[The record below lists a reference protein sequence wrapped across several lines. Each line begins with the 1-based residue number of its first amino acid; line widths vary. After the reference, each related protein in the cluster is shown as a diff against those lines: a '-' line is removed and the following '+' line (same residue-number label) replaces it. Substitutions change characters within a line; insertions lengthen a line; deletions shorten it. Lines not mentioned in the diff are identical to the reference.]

1 MTILIAFLIAVV
13 ALSLMMTVL
22 VASTR
27 PFRAYDEPIFGARAS
42 RTGAARHTGPSWLE
56 IDRAPPPS
64 YASHAPSAPDR
75 EIPALPISASV
86 MPPVMPPVTPK
97 VSETTGPRA
106 ARGSGRVNPNNWG
119 RVRAE
124 AGALKTAT
132 DHVRSASS

>member
-1 MTILIAFLIAVV
+1 MTIMIAFLIAVV

-64 YASHAPSAPDR
+64 YASRAPRAPDR
-75 EIPALPISASV
+75 EIPALPFSA
-86 MPPVMPPVTPK
+86 PVMPPVTPK

-106 ARGSGRVNPNNWG
+106 ARGSGRVNPNTWG